1 MVTSN
6 VEAFTDHLRD
16 QLGDDLRSVGWYTG
30 GEYELV
36 YAREDVIDQYTDE
49 EVADV
54 FQDLGIESLEKD
66 MLEEMYEHGRL
77 NCTVRCFDEAI
88 EMHFVAAQGEGL
100 AVALEPAAFVAHQT
114 FVGECMRLAG
124 IDPADDRRGNRK

>member
-1 MVTSN
+1 MVTRN
-6 VEAFTDHLRD
+6 VEHFTEHLRD
-16 QLGDDLRSVGWYTG
+16 RLGDDLRSVGWYTG
-30 GEYELV
+30 DEYELV

-54 FQDLGIESLEKD
+54 FRDLGVESLEKE

-88 EMHFVAAQGEGL
+88 EMHFVATQGEGL
-100 AVALEPAAFVAHQT
+100 AVALEPAAFVAHET
-114 FVGECMRLAG
+114 FIGECMRLAG
-124 IDPADDRRGNRK
+124 IDPPDD